1 MKIIFILLFCLSIS
15 FGNAQTFTGQAT
27 YQSKT
32 VFDMKL
38 GGDQINDQ
46 MRAQIAEMMKKQFE
60 KTYTLD
66 FNSEESLYQEEQNL
80 AAPTGR
86 SGMMSGMMGN
96 FQSGSQYKH
105 IKDSLYL
112 ESKEFFG
119 KSFLIQDSLPV
130 LKWELVNESKQ
141 IGQYVVFKAVAVK
154 ELDKTAFTEL
164 RKKEKEGDEENTLL
178 ENDSI
183 VSPLDQFEMPKS
195 IEIVAWYTPQVPVSH
210 GPSEFWGLPGLI
222 MEVQSGKTT
231 ILCSKLILNP
241 KEKVDIEAPSK
252 GKQVTQKEFQDMVLE
267 KTQEMQDMYGG
278 GKRGGNSIEIRMN

>member
-46 MRAQIAEMMKKQFE
+46 MRAQISEMMKKQFE

-241 KEKVDIEAPSK
+241 KEKVDIEVPSK

>member
-241 KEKVDIEAPSK
+241 KEKVDIEVPSK

>member
-164 RKKEKEGDEENTLL
+164 RKKEKDEDEENTLL

>member
-46 MRAQIAEMMKKQFE
+46 MRAQISEMMKKQFE

-164 RKKEKEGDEENTLL
+164 RKKEKEEDEENTLL

-183 VSPLDQFEMPKS
+183 VSPLDQFEIPKS

>member
-1 MKIIFILLFCLSIS
+1 MKIIFIILFCLSIS

>member
-46 MRAQIAEMMKKQFE
+46 MRAQISEMMKKQFE

>member
-252 GKQVTQKEFQDMVLE
+252 GKQVTQKEFQDIVLE

-278 GKRGGNSIEIRMN
+278 GKRGGNFIEIRMN

>member
-252 GKQVTQKEFQDMVLE
+252 GKQVTQKEFQDMVME